1 MQCAYRV
8 GGGLR
13 SIAAGEQF
21 LQGRVAAVAA
31 YHSGHFGIQPVRGAG
46 VAAAEREHQPPQQA
60 AHQGIGKVVQ
70 QPVEGL
76 LGLAQ
81 ALFQGPAQQW
91 LQVLGIVAVVVTLER
106 GRSQI
111 EVTQGVAE
119 ARGQAFTAFQ
129 LAA

>member
-1 MQCAYRV
+1 M
-8 GGGLR
+8 R
-13 SIAAGEQF
+13 SITAGEQLF
-21 LQGRVAAVAA
+21 QGRVATVAA
-31 YHSGHFGIQPVRGAG
+31 DHPGHFGVQPVRGAG
-46 VAAAEREHQPPQQA
+46 VAPAEREHQHPQQA
-60 AHQGIGKVVQ
+60 AHQGIGEVIEQ
-70 QPVEGL
+70 TVEGL

-106 GRSQI
+106 GRRQI